1 MEKNHLELQESLRT
15 FREKFEK
22 LPFEKL
28 PFEKTVEKNAS
39 VRCYTILFWSNQT
52 TVETKLSKW
61 RDKFNPQMKK
71 KCISIT

>member
-15 FREKFEK
+15 FRAK
-22 LPFEKL
+22 FEKL